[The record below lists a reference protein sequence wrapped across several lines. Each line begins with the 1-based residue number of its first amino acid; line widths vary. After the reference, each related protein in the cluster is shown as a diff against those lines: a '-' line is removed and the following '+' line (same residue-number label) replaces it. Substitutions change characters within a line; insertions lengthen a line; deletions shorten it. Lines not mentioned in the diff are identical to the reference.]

1 MTWLD
6 TSTRDA
12 IGVVRVEAGVSEA
25 EAEAWRPA
33 AVGVVVEVGHF
44 ARPEEVEVEL
54 ELAHFL
60 QQAVVVLLAL
70 QCHRKPRRL
79 SPA

>member
-12 IGVVRVEAGVSEA
+12 IEAVRAEAGVSEA

-33 AVGVVVEVGHF
+33 AVAVAEVEHF
-44 ARPEEVEVEL
+44 ARQEEVEAEL
-54 ELAHFL
+54 EVAHFL
-60 QQAVVVLLAL
+60 QQAVGVLLAL